1 MQKIY
6 KEYQKAAA
14 SQGGAG
20 GSGMAGGGGLG
31 AEEEMAE
38 PLSDLLGVSSAGS
51 QRKDRELTLDEKK
64 YLLAAERG
72 DIARVRQ
79 YLEASNAGA
88 MDKFNINAV
97 DPLGRSA
104 LYIAIEYEN
113 IEMIETLLEFHVD
126 VGEGL
131 LHAIN
136 EEFVEAVELL
146 LNYQDHG
153 GNLTDVS
160 ILILFHSINL
170 SQEKINNLI
179 ILGYF

>member
-6 KEYQKAAA
+6 KEYQKVAA
-14 SQGGAG
+14 SK
-20 GSGMAGGGGLG
+20 GGGG
-31 AEEEMAE
+31 
-38 PLSDLLGVSSAGS
+38 GVSSIEEDMGDPLSELLGS
-51 QRKDRELTLDEKK
+51 TAQMSLQRKDRDLTLDEKK
-64 YLLAAERG
+64 FLLAAERA
-72 DIARVRQ
+72 DIARVRA
-79 YLEASNAGA
+79 YLEESQTGVYE
-88 MDKFNINAV
+88 KFNINAV

-126 VGEGL
+126 VGEAV

-160 ILILFHSINL
+160 IYIYT
-170 SQEKINNLI
+170 KIKPVS
-179 ILGYF
+179 

>member
-6 KEYQKAAA
+6 KEYQKVAAA
-14 SQGGAG
+14 KGARGSFGGSGGLGDDEGMIEPFNELLGSSQGG
-20 GSGMAGGGGLG
+20 MQ
-31 AEEEMAE
+31 
-38 PLSDLLGVSSAGS
+38 
-51 QRKDRELTLDEKK
+51 QRKDRQLTLDEKK

-72 DIARVRQ
+72 DIARVRA
-79 YLEASNAGA
+79 YLEESAAGA
-88 MDKFNINAV
+88 YDKFNINAV

-113 IEMIETLLEFHVD
+113 IEMIESLLEYHVD
-126 VGEGL
+126 VGEAL

-160 ILILFHSINL
+160 IFP
-170 SQEKINNLI
+170 
-179 ILGYF
+179 

>member
-1 MQKIY
+1 MAQALIQSGRVDPTMQKIY
-6 KEYQKAAA
+6 REYQKAAA
-14 SQGGAG
+14 SKAG
-20 GSGMAGGGGLG
+20 EAGMGSDEDMV
-31 AEEEMAE
+31 E
-38 PLSDLLGVSSAGS
+38 PLSDLLAPPIQAGL

-64 YLLAAERG
+64 FLLAAERG
-72 DIARVRQ
+72 DIARVRA
-79 YLEASNAGA
+79 YLEESQTGA
-88 MDKFNINAV
+88 YEKFNINAV

-126 VGEGL
+126 IGEAL

-160 ILILFHSINL
+160 I
-170 SQEKINNLI
+170 
-179 ILGYF
+179 